1 MNNSDETLVQPA
13 QPDLDQVLEA
23 INSFKK
29 EVNDR
34 FDRLEQ
40 DVNAQFETIRQG
52 IVHNSVAFDRLQAT
66 VYSVRANLVELTEE
80 VRQSKKDLALK

>member
-1 MNNSDETLVQPA
+1 MNNSDETLEPPT
-13 QPDLDQVLEA
+13 QPDLNQVLEA

-34 FDRLEQ
+34 FDRLEK